1 MVTYGC
7 IAAATVVVALLRA
20 VAFFCRTIIASN
32 RLHED
37 AVRGVL
43 RSPLYW
49 HHAVPRGRVLNR
61 LSADVGNVDELLAQ
75 ALFDLAHVPPLLSQ
89 AIFVAACVAVP
100 PLTSV
105 TLPLAYAFLRHK
117 RFVGRS
123 MTELKR
129 LEALTK
135 SPAVSRFADTIAGLA
150 ELRAFG

>member
-1 MVTYGC
+1 MAFGTWLAYARRAGALSVVAVLLLFVVGQALLVYSDYYLLEWANGDDQRKAKPMIAYGAL
-7 IAAATVVVALLRA
+7 AAATVVVALLRA

-75 ALFDLAHVPPLLSQ
+75 ALFDLAQLGLMMGARPGAVDLVLPP
-89 AIFVAACVAVP
+89 
-100 PLTSV
+100 
-105 TLPLAYAFLRHK
+105 R
-117 RFVGRS
+117 
-123 MTELKR
+123 
-129 LEALTK
+129 
-135 SPAVSRFADTIAGLA
+135 
-150 ELRAFG
+150 